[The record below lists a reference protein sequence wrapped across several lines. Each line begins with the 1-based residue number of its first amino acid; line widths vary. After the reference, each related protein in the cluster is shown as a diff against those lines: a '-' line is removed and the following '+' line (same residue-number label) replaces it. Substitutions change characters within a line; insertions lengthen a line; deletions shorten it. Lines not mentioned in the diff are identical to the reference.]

1 MHATP
6 PDIPEPELTPEL
18 IRRFDRPGPRY
29 TSYPTAVEFHEGVGA
44 ADYERQLAAADA
56 HPKEPLS
63 LYFHLPFCHERC
75 TFCGCHVIITKKRE
89 RAIEYLG
96 YLQRELDL
104 VCKQLPHRRQV
115 AQYHWGGGTPT
126 YYTPAE
132 MRQLHQAVLDRFEIL
147 PGAEVAIEIDPR
159 VTTHEHIDA
168 MREFGFN
175 RLSMGVQDFTP
186 EVQAIISR
194 YQDEPSTQELFAYC
208 RRQGFNSINVDLIYG
223 LPLQTSET
231 FARTLDS
238 IIAMRP
244 DRVAMYS
251 FAFVPWK
258 SGNQNVMTEDMLPP
272 PELKVELYLL
282 GMRKFIEAGYVQI
295 GMDHF
300 ALPDDEMALALRN
313 RALHR
318 NFMGYTIKPA
328 TDAIGFGISAIGD
341 LQGAYIQNDKTQDTY
356 YEALRAGQL
365 PVLRGIVLSPDDE
378 IRRYVITQIMC
389 NSHLEQ
395 ADVERRFGID
405 FDRYFATELEG
416 LREHERHG
424 FLRLGDGA
432 IAVTRVGRVFIR
444 TIAMTFDKYL
454 EDKTNEKT
462 FSRTI

>member
-1 MHATP
+1 MQPTP
-6 PDIPEPELTPEL
+6 PGTPEPELTPDL

-44 ADYERQLAAADA
+44 ADYERKLAAADA
-56 HPKEPLS
+56 HPHEPLS

-104 VCKQLPHRRQV
+104 VCKNLPHRRQV

-223 LPLQTSET
+223 LPLQTPET

-300 ALPDDEMALALRN
+300 ALPDDEMARALQN
-313 RALHR
+313 HALHR

-328 TDAIGFGISAIGD
+328 TDALGFGISAIGD

-365 PVLRGIVLSPDDE
+365 PVLRGILLSPDDE
-378 IRRYVITQIMC
+378 IRRHVITQIMC
-389 NSHLEQ
+389 NSHLDQ
-395 ADVERRFGID
+395 GDVERRFGID
-405 FDRYFATELEG
+405 FGRYFATELEA

-424 FLRLGDGA
+424 FLRLDDGA

-444 TIAMTFDKYL
+444 NIAMTFDKYL
-454 EDKTNEKT
+454 EDKTTEKT